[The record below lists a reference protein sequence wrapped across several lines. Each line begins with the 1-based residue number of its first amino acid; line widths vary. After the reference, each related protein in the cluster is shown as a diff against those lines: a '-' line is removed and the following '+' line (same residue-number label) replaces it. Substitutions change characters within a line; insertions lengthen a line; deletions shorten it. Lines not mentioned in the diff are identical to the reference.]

1 VAGKVLQDVCEQNRN
16 RGAGRVTICRRDR
29 IENVRDRK
37 EIERADGKFPPEAI
51 VDIEA
56 EQLQLT
62 AHTPPTSRGAE
73 EGIDCPTE
81 THLKRT
87 GRLVLVMAKCS
98 FYSD

>member
-1 VAGKVLQDVCEQNRN
+1 MCVNKTETGGRAALQFVVGSNWK
-16 RGAGRVTICRRDR
+16 
-29 IENVRDRK
+29 VRDRK

-73 EGIDCPTE
+73 EGVDCPTE